1 MAFQTENERQ
11 AELVHQMYGVAMT
24 FLEDII
30 SKKFGID
37 KKSRIVI
44 LGGIQINMPLP
55 LTDYFQPLMF
65 ESRSYD
71 NSVEGAG
78 AVKVI
83 DFMRAFDDE

>member
-1 MAFQTENERQ
+1 
-11 AELVHQMYGVAMT
+11 MYGVAMT

-71 NSVEGAG
+71 NSAEGAG
-78 AVKVI
+78 AVKVV